1 MSYRRFSLP
10 VFAASF
16 ANVSARIAL
25 CCALLIGVTGAFATD
40 WPRFRGPNGVGVN
53 ETTGL
58 PTEFGPAKNLIWRTP
73 LPNGYSSP
81 ILVGDRIYLTGY
93 EGERRV
99 TKQGYVVHDH
109 EKLLTFALDR
119 ATGRILWRREAPLER
134 TETIDARNSPAS
146 PTPVSDGKNLF
157 VFFGDYGLVSYGL
170 DGNER
175 WHVPLGPFT
184 NVYGVGV
191 SPVLVDDKIILV
203 IDQSGGS
210 YIAAFGQNDGK
221 QRWEVSR
228 PEALSGHSTPS
239 IMRDANGKALIV
251 APASFRMDVYSADT
265 GEIVWFMHGLAS
277 EMKSVPIID
286 GDTIYI
292 NGYNTP
298 ENDPGRQ
305 VAVAPFEEVLKKFD
319 ANHDGKISIDESP
332 DQRTKTY
339 FPYIDLNGDGY
350 MDAAEWK
357 IYAASMAAENSLM
370 AIKAQGK
377 GDMTQTAVKWKYGR
391 AIPQLPSLVLY
402 RDVLYMLNDS
412 GVLTTLNPATGDV
425 FKQARLRGVSDKYFA
440 SPVAADG
447 KVYIAGNSGVVSV
460 LRAGG
465 DQEVL
470 AANKLDEDI
479 IATPA
484 IADGR
489 IYVRTVAALYCF
501 GVSEPRP

>member
-1 MSYRRFSLP
+1 M
-10 VFAASF
+10 
-16 ANVSARIAL
+16 
-25 CCALLIGVTGAFATD
+25 
-40 WPRFRGPNGVGVN
+40 N

-58 PTEFGPAKNLIWRTP
+58 PTEFGPAKNLVWRTP

-81 ILVGDRIYLTGY
+81 ILVGDRIFLTGY
-93 EGERRV
+93 EGEKRV

-221 QRWEVSR
+221 QRWKVAR

-251 APASFRMDVYSADT
+251 APASFRMDVYSADM

-339 FPYIDLNGDGY
+339 FPYIDLNGDGF
-350 MDAAEWK
+350 MNAEEWK

-402 RDVLYMLNDS
+402 RGVLYMLNDS
-412 GVLTTLNPATGDV
+412 GVLTTLNPATGEV

-447 KVYIAGNSGVVSV
+447 KVYISGNSGVVSV
-460 LRAGG
+460 LKAGG

-479 IATPA
+479 VATPA

-489 IYVRTVAALYCF
+489 IYIRTVAALYCF